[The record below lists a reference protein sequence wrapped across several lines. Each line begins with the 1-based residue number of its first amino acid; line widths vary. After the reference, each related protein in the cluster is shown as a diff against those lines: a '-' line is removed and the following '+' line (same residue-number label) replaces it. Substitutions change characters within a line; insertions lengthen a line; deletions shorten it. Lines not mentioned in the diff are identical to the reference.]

1 MIVGDIVK
9 VKKIHLVNM
18 LLIIELFVMDIEVLI
33 LLKEKKMFFQM
44 LKNNI

>member
-18 LLIIELFVMDIEVLI
+18 LLIIELFVMVIEVI
-33 LLKEKKMFFQM
+33 IVGKEIKIFYQM